1 MFNKTIFKE
10 TEMKY
15 YIKILIILTTLLLLF
30 SCSKT
35 EGDNSAANTT
45 SAEHTSADISAFTIV
60 RGDACS
66 ESVTQAAVELRHLL
80 ENMTGMKIDIKTDW
94 TKRGSEITR
103 YGREI
108 IIGKTNRPESE
119 ALYTEFNHASEPMD
133 YIIRASDIHF
143 IIASSDNAAIDAVEA
158 FAKAFIIEEDNG
170 MRVNDRI
177 DISSI
182 HDFPIK
188 RFEISGRDLSEFSI
202 VYPSSYT
209 EYQKA
214 DITLFRDILYTATG
228 MNLNI
233 AADDEDSN
241 QYQIKIGTAAGETF
255 EGYNPL
261 DYRILTKTDGI
272 SIGGNN
278 YYSDIKGIY
287 RFLYDIT
294 GYAYDGSF
302 SKNEVILTN
311 VEYISCYN
319 DIKILIGAWCTSGDA
334 IETEAQIRDMA
345 DAGFNHVNIQ
355 VPADKQL
362 MHNLLKW
369 LAIYNLECLWFDGN
383 VYANFTTQD
392 FSEAGDYINA
402 PVSWGNY
409 LYDEPNSD
417 KFNQLAK
424 AYELYTDMHG
434 KEPFIN
440 LFPMYANETQLG
452 NSTYTEHINQ
462 YLDIVNPALCSVDI
476 YPLNSYGLYSDYMKN
491 LDIVATASR
500 QRKIPMSVYIQSVSF
515 AESKRTPSY
524 ADLEWQAY
532 SCFSFGATGIIYFTY
547 ITPYSEAES
556 FKPALIDHE
565 GNKTERWYF
574 AQKLNAELSFISP
587 VISEY
592 NNLGAYNHNCNSETE
607 FLEFE
612 NQYTDFPAIE
622 AIDCKNPLLIG
633 CFEKDENYA
642 FTVVNMTNLQ
652 QSKGISE
659 VRLKTN
665 SNVVIYKNCESL
677 TLQPDSEGYI
687 SLTLDVGEGVFCVI
701 NK

>member
-1 MFNKTIFKE
+1 
-10 TEMKY
+10 MKY
-15 YIKILIILTTLLLLF
+15 SILIFIILTMLLF
-30 SCSKT
+30 SCDIT
-35 EGDNSAANTT
+35 GDNSAAGITA
-45 SAEHTSADISAFTIV
+45 SPDYTSADISAFTIV
-60 RGDACS
+60 RGDTCS
-66 ESVTQAAVELRHLL
+66 EAVTQAAVELRHLL
-80 ENMTGMKIDIKTDW
+80 EDITGTKIDIKTDW
-94 TKRGSEITR
+94 TKRGTEITR

-108 IIGKTNRPESE
+108 IIGVTNRPESE
-119 ALYTEFNHASEPMD
+119 ALYTEFTHASEPMD
-133 YIIRASDIHF
+133 YMIRASSGHF
-143 IIASSDNAAIDAVEA
+143 IIASSDKAAIDAVKA
-158 FAKAFIIEEDNG
+158 FAESFIIEDEND
-170 MRVNDRI
+170 MKVNDMI
-177 DISSI
+177 NLSVV
-182 HDFPIK
+182 HDFPVK
-188 RFEISGRDLSEFSI
+188 KFEISGHDISEFSI

-228 MNLNI
+228 KNLDI
-233 AADDEDSN
+233 VSDSEDN
-241 QYQIKIGTAAGETF
+241 NKYKIKIGTAGGESF
-255 EGYNPL
+255 DGYHPL
-261 DYRILTKTDGI
+261 DYRILTVTDGI

-287 RFLYDIT
+287 HFLYDIA

-302 SKNEVILTN
+302 SKSEVIAAN
-311 VEYISCYN
+311 AEYIHYYS

-392 FSEAGDYINA
+392 FSEAADYINT

-417 KFNQLAK
+417 KFNQLAE
-424 AYELYTDMHG
+424 AYALYTDIHG

-440 LFPMYANETQLG
+440 LFPMYASETQLG
-452 NSTYTEHINQ
+452 NATYTEHINQ
-462 YLDIVNPALCSVDI
+462 YLDTVNPALCSVDI

-491 LDIVATASR
+491 LDIVATAAR
-500 QRKIPMSVYIQSVSF
+500 QRKIPLSVYIQSVSF

-532 SCFSFGATGIIYFTY
+532 SCLSFGATGIIYFTY
-547 ITPYSEAES
+547 ITPYSDAES

-574 AQKLNAELSFISP
+574 AQKLNAELSFISS
-587 VISEY
+587 VFSEY
-592 NNLGAYNHNCNSETE
+592 TNLGAYSHNSSSETE
-607 FLEFE
+607 FLEFDH
-612 NQYTDFPAIE
+612 QYKDFSAIK

-633 CFEKDENYA
+633 CFEKDGNYA
-642 FTVVNMTNLQ
+642 FTAVNMTNLQ

-665 SNVVIYKNCESL
+665 SDVVLYKNGESS
-677 TLQPDSEGYI
+677 TLPQDSEGYI
-687 SLTLDVGEGVFCVI
+687 SLTLDVGEGVFCVVE
-701 NK
+701 K